1 MALKDRID
9 AGAPRLSKFE
19 QWLTKLASEHRET
32 IESWGRDSRVSTAK
46 IVAAIAVDD
55 PQDGFAGYR
64 ANKDTVSAW
73 RQAL

>member
-9 AGAPRLSKFE
+9 ADAPRLSKFG
-19 QWLTKLASEHRET
+19 QWLASLTPEHRQT
-32 IESWGRDSRVSTAK
+32 IEEWGRDSRVSTSK
-46 IVAAIAVDD
+46 IIAAIAADD
-55 PQDGFAGYR
+55 ADDGFVGYR

>member
-9 AGAPRLSKFE
+9 AAAPRLSKFE
-19 QWLTKLASEHRET
+19 QWLATLTSEHRATVE
-32 IESWGRDSRVSTAK
+32 EWGRDSRISTAK
-46 IVAAIAVDD
+46 IVAAIAIDD
-55 PQDGFAGYR
+55 PEDGFQGYR